1 MTKTADRLEPDRPEP
16 GLRRIVAPNPSPLT
30 HRGTNTWILGEG
42 RVAVIDPGPDI
53 PAHLAAILASLAP
66 GEVVSHILVTHAHAD
81 HSPLARDL
89 SAITG
94 APVLGFGPALAGRS
108 AVMQRL
114 AETGHAGG
122 GEGLDADFAPD
133 VTLRDGEIVSGTGWQ
148 VQAIHTPGHFAG
160 HLAFAWGDRLF
171 SGDLVMGWS
180 TSLVSPP
187 DGDMGDYMASLS
199 RLARRNWGR
208 FYPGHG
214 DIITAPAARLAELA
228 AHRRAREAA
237 ILRALSDGPLRLG
250 PLTERVYADTP
261 AALHP
266 AAARNAFAHLIN
278 LAARQ
283 AVTAIP
289 ILSPDAEFAVGD
301 PPTKSL
307 R

>member
-1 MTKTADRLEPDRPEP
+1 MTDAMDRPEP
-16 GLRRIVAPNPSPLT
+16 GLRRVVAPNPSPLT
-30 HRGTNTWILGEG
+30 HRGTNTWILGQG
-42 RVAVIDPGPDI
+42 RVAVIDPGPAI
-53 PAHLAAILASLAP
+53 PAHLAAILAALAP

-89 SAITG
+89 SAATG

-114 AETGHAGG
+114 ASAGLAGG
-122 GEGLDADFAPD
+122 GEGLDAGFVPD
-133 VTLRDGEIVSGTGWQ
+133 AVLTDGALVAGDGWQ

-160 HLAFAWGDRLF
+160 HMSFAWGDRLF

-187 DGDMGDYMASLS
+187 DGDMGDYMASLA
-199 RLARRNWGR
+199 RLSARPWRR

-214 DIITAPAARLAELA
+214 DAVTDPAARLADLI

-237 ILRALSDGPLRLG
+237 ILAALSDGPLHLA
-250 PLTERVYADTP
+250 PLTRRVYADTP

-266 AAARNAFAHLIN
+266 AAARNAFAHLID
-278 LAARQ
+278 LATRGR
-283 AVTAIP
+283 VTAEP
-289 ILSPDAEFAVGD
+289 ALSPDALFTGR
-301 PPTKSL
+301 SQ
-307 R
+307 